1 MKSTAT
7 KNLQLGY
14 GLSLL
19 LLLLSS
25 IASYISIQNL
35 LDSSKQVD
43 KTNEVIRELENT
55 ISILKD
61 AETGQRG
68 FLLTGIEEF
77 LDPYNGAYDKA
88 EASIAHVR
96 ELTKDNDLQQKNS
109 EELENITL
117 KRIKRLDQVLNYKK
131 SVGTVDTKDMI
142 SGKIYMDKARAVVKR
157 MIQEENRVLKVRT
170 DKMNKFAIFT
180 PILIVLAAIMSIII
194 TLVSYFRAKKDIE
207 ERTELYLQL
216 REKDQEVTKR
226 LKIIEGVADKISNG
240 QYTIKIEDQNE
251 KDSLGSLALS
261 LNKMAESL
269 HYSFTVLS
277 DNEWLQSGIA
287 ALNETMVGEKD
298 IEQLSSNILDC
309 VVQYTNSHV
318 GAFYLITESEY
329 LELSSAYALS
339 RNRKQRIEI
348 GEGIVGQVASSKK
361 PIKLDHRSEED
372 IVITY
377 ASGEAKPTHLYIV
390 PIVQD
395 DGLVGVIEVA
405 SFHEYSERHLDYFKG
420 ISRSIALAIN
430 TAQSRK
436 RLQQLLEE
444 TQAQS
449 EELQAQHSEL
459 ENLNTELEA
468 QALKLQSSEEELRVQ
483 QEELLHANKE
493 LEARSSTLEEK
504 NQLIVER
511 NLEIQRKAEELEL
524 STKYKSEFLANMSH
538 ELRTP
543 LNSILLLSRLMSEN
557 PEKNLNEDQIEYA
570 KVIQS
575 SGNGLLSLIDEI
587 LDLSKIEAGK
597 MDLEFAETSVQEIVN
612 DLKGLFSPIAKDKG
626 LDLQFEIS
634 SDTPSAIITDKL
646 RLEQIL
652 KNLLSNALKFTARGT
667 VKLGIA
673 IPEGNSNFVRFAVT
687 DTGIGIPVEKQKQVF
702 EAFQQADGSTRR
714 KYGGTGLG
722 LSISRELS
730 RLLGGDISLKSE
742 PSKGSEFSVVLPVEG
757 NSIPAGLP
765 AGMSSELPAE
775 PEIIAPA
782 AVPTIQEPA
791 PRIPIADIPQIIADD
806 RELVKPGET
815 VVLIVEDDLNFAKTL
830 LGFTRK
836 RGYKGIVATQ
846 GDYGIQMAHHFKPVA
861 ILLDIQLPV
870 KDGWE
875 VMEELKSSQDTRHIP
890 VHIMSALD
898 AKKES
903 LVKGAVDFI
912 NKPIALEQM
921 QNMFSKLEDAL
932 NRHPKKVLI
941 IEENTK
947 HAEALA
953 YFLSTFQV
961 VTEIKESVNEG
972 VSALKDRNVDCVIL
986 DMGIPDPAAYQ
997 ALEEIKQNEGLENL
1011 PIIIFTGKN
1020 LSKSEEKKLKQY
1032 ADSIV
1037 MKTAHSYQRILDEVA
1052 LFLHLI
1058 EEKHPAEG
1066 GVKKNLTELNEV
1078 LENKTVLIADDDV
1091 RNIFSLTKAL
1101 EQAKMKVLSATDGK
1115 EALKVLE
1122 ENPQVDVVLMDMM
1135 MPEMDGY
1142 ETTTKIRKNYKYRD
1156 LPILAVTAKA
1166 MTGDRE
1172 KCIKAGASDYISKP
1186 VDIDQLISL
1195 LRVWLYNKNI

>member
-19 LLLLSS
+19 LLLVSS

-35 LDSSKQVD
+35 LQSSKQVD
-43 KTNEVIRELENT
+43 RTNEVIRELENT

-68 FLLTGIEEF
+68 YLLTGIDDF
-77 LDPYNGAYDKA
+77 LEPYNGAFERA
-88 EASIAHVR
+88 ESSIAHVR
-96 ELTKDNDLQQKNS
+96 QLTADNEAQQRNSDVLQ
-109 EELENITL
+109 NIAL
-117 KRIKRLDQVLNYKK
+117 KRLKRLDQVLNYKK
-131 SVGTVDTKDMI
+131 SVGSADVKDMI
-142 SGKIYMDKARAVVKR
+142 SGKIYMDQARAVVKK
-157 MIQEENRVLKVRT
+157 MVAEENRLLKERT
-170 DKMNKFAIFT
+170 EKMNKFAIFT

-216 REKDQEVTKR
+216 SEKDQEVTKR
-226 LKIIEGVADKISNG
+226 LQIIEGVADKISNG
-240 QYTIKIEDQNE
+240 NYTIKIEDQNE
-251 KDSLGSLALS
+251 KDTLGSLALS

-269 HYSFTVLS
+269 QYSFTVLS
-277 DNEWLQSGIA
+277 DNEWLQSSIA

-298 IEQLSSNILDC
+298 LDQLTGDVLSC
-309 VVQYTNSHV
+309 VVEYTDSHV
-318 GAFYLITESEY
+318 GAFYLATEIDQ
-329 LELSSAYALS
+329 LELVSGYALN
-339 RNRKQRIEI
+339 RNKKQRIEI
-348 GEGIVGQVASSKK
+348 GEGMVGQVASSKK
-361 PIKLDHRSEED
+361 PIKLDQPSEEG
-372 IVITY
+372 IIITY
-377 ASGEAKPTHLYIV
+377 ASGEAKPAHLYIL
-390 PIVQD
+390 PIVQND
-395 DGLVGVIEVA
+395 ELVGVIEVA
-405 SFHEYSERHLDYFKG
+405 SFKEYTERHLDYFKS
-420 ISRSIALAIN
+420 ISRGIGLAII
-430 TAQSRK
+430 TAQNRK

-483 QEELLHANKE
+483 QEELLQANKE
-493 LEARSSTLEEK
+493 LEVRSSTLEEK

-543 LNSILLLSRLMSEN
+543 LNSILLLSRLMTEN

-597 MDLEFAETSVQEIVN
+597 MELEFVETSLQEIVS
-612 DLKGLFSPIAKDKG
+612 DMKGLFTPIARDKG
-626 LDLQFEIS
+626 LDLQFEVS
-634 SDTPSAIITDKL
+634 SDTPSGIITDKL

-652 KNLLSNALKFTARGT
+652 KNLLSNALKFTAKGF
-667 VKLGIA
+667 VKLSISV
-673 IPEGNSNFVRFAVT
+673 PEGNNKFVRFSVT
-687 DTGIGIPVEKQKQVF
+687 DTGIGIPAEKQKQVF

-742 PSKGSEFSVVLPVEG
+742 ANKGSEFSVVLPVEG
-757 NSIPAGLP
+757 SSASVDLTAGRL
-765 AGMSSELPAE
+765 ST
-775 PEIIAPA
+775 PA
-782 AVPTIQEPA
+782 AETETPAPPASVAAQEA
-791 PRIPIADIPQIIADD
+791 SPRIPVAEIPQIVADD
-806 RELVKPGET
+806 RESIKPGET

-830 LGFTRK
+830 LSFTRK

-846 GDYGIQMAHHFKPVA
+846 GDYGIQMARHYKPVA
-861 ILLDIQLPV
+861 VLLDIQLPV

-986 DMGIPDPAAYQ
+986 DMGIPDPNAYQ
-997 ALEEIKQNEGLENL
+997 ALEEIKKNDGLENL

-1020 LSKSEEKKLKQY
+1020 LSKTEEKKLKQY

-1058 EEKHPAEG
+1058 EEKHPAENG
-1066 GVKKNLTELNEV
+1066 SKKNLAELNEV

-1115 EALKVLE
+1115 EALKILE

-1142 ETTTKIRKNYKYRD
+1142 ETTSKIRKNYKYRD

>member
-1 MKSTAT
+1 MKSAAT
-7 KNLQLGY
+7 KNLLFGY

-19 LLLLSS
+19 LLLISS

-35 LDSSKQVD
+35 LQSSKEVER
-43 KTNEVIRELENT
+43 TNQVIRELENT

-68 FLLTGIEEF
+68 FLLTNMEEF
-77 LDPYNGAYDKA
+77 LEPYNGAYEKA
-88 EASIAHVR
+88 ETSINLIR
-96 ELTKDNDLQQKNS
+96 DLTKNNPVQQKNCD
-109 EELENITL
+109 ELQKVVL
-117 KRIKRLDQVLNYKK
+117 KRIKRLDEVLSFKK
-131 SVGTVDTKDMI
+131 SYKNVDIKDMLV
-142 SGKIYMDKARAVVKR
+142 GKVYMDKARALVKT
-157 MIQEENRVLKVRT
+157 MSNEENKVLSERSE
-170 DKMNKFAIFT
+170 KMNKFAIFT
-180 PILIVLAAIMSIII
+180 PLLIVLAAIMSLII

-207 ERTELYLQL
+207 ERTDLYLQL
-216 REKDQEVTKR
+216 RKKDEETSKR
-226 LKIIEGVADKISNG
+226 LKIIESVADKISNG
-240 QYTIKIEDQNE
+240 NYTTKIEDEND

-287 ALNETMVGEKD
+287 SLNETMVGEKD
-298 IEQLSSNILDC
+298 TEQLAHDILDC
-309 VVQYTNSHV
+309 VVNYTNSHA
-318 GAFYLITESEY
+318 GAFYLLNEGDY
-329 LELSSAYALS
+329 LELASGYSL
-339 RNRKQRIEI
+339 NRDKKQHIEI
-348 GEGIVGQVASSKK
+348 GEGAIGQVAATKK
-361 PIKLDHRSEED
+361 PIKIDHESEES
-372 IVITY
+372 ITITY
-377 ASGEAKPTHLYIV
+377 ASGEAKPKHIYIL
-390 PIVQD
+390 PIVHD
-395 DGLVGVIEVA
+395 NLITGVIELA
-405 SFHEYSERHLDYFKG
+405 SFKEYNERHFDYFKSL
-420 ISRSIALAIN
+420 SRNVATAIN
-430 TAQSRK
+430 SAQNRK
-436 RLQQLLEE
+436 KLQHLLEE

-449 EELQAQHSEL
+449 EELQSQHSEL

-468 QALKLQSSEEELRVQ
+468 QAQKLQASEEELKVQ
-483 QEELLHANKE
+483 QEELLQANKE
-493 LEARSSTLEEK
+493 LEVRSSTLEEK

-557 PEKNLNEDQIEYA
+557 PEQNLNEDQIEYA

-597 MDLEFAETSVQEIVN
+597 MDLEFTETQIKEIEN
-612 DLKGLFSPIAKDKG
+612 DLKGLFSPIAKDKN
-626 LDLQFEIS
+626 LDLLFETGAGIPQ
-634 SDTPSAIITDKL
+634 TIITDKL

-652 KNLLSNALKFTARGT
+652 KNLLSNALKFTSKGH
-667 VKLGIA
+667 VKLSISV
-673 IPEGNSNFVRFAVT
+673 PENNPKFIRFSVA
-687 DTGIGIPVEKQKQVF
+687 DTGIGIPADKQKQVF

-714 KYGGTGLG
+714 KFGGTGLG

-730 RLLGGDISLKSE
+730 KLLGGDISLESE
-742 PSKGSEFSVVLPVEG
+742 PGKGSEFTLIIPVEG
-757 NSIPAGLP
+757 NASALTELRETPTLQPVEEPVVMQEKVAEVIPVPARVSIK
-765 AGMSSELPAE
+765 
-775 PEIIAPA
+775 
-782 AVPTIQEPA
+782 
-791 PRIPIADIPQIIADD
+791 DIPQPIPDD
-806 RELVKPGET
+806 RDNLKENEK
-815 VVLIVEDDLNFAKTL
+815 VVLIVEDDVNFAKAL
-830 LGFTRK
+830 LNFTHK
-836 RGYKGIVATQ
+836 RGYKGVIAIR
-846 GDYGIQMAHHFKPVA
+846 GDYGVQMAHHYKPIA

-875 VMEELKSSQDTRHIP
+875 VMEELKSSPDTRHIP

-912 NKPIALEQM
+912 NKPVALEQM
-921 QNMFSKLEDAL
+921 QSMFSKLEDAL

-947 HAEALA
+947 HAEALS
-953 YFLSTFQV
+953 YFLSTFNV
-961 VTEIKESVNEG
+961 ATEIKESVSDG
-972 VSALKDRNVDCVIL
+972 VSALKSQNVDCVIL
-986 DMGIPDPAAYQ
+986 DMGIPDANSYL
-997 ALEEIKQNEGLENL
+997 ALEEIKKNEGLENL

-1020 LSKSEEKKLKQY
+1020 LSKAEESKLKQY

-1058 EEKHPAEG
+1058 EEKHLPESG
-1066 GVKKNLTELNEV
+1066 QKKNLTELNEV
-1078 LENKTVLIADDDV
+1078 LKDKVVLIADDDV

-1101 EQAKMKVLSATDGK
+1101 EQVKMKVLSATDGK
-1115 EALKVLE
+1115 EALRILE
-1122 ENPQVDVVLMDMM
+1122 ETPNVDIVLMDMM

-1142 ETTTKIRKNYKYRD
+1142 ETTSKIRKNYKYRN
-1156 LPILAVTAKA
+1156 LPILTVTAKA
-1166 MTGDRE
+1166 MIGDRE

-1195 LRVWLYNKNI
+1195 LRVWLYNKTI